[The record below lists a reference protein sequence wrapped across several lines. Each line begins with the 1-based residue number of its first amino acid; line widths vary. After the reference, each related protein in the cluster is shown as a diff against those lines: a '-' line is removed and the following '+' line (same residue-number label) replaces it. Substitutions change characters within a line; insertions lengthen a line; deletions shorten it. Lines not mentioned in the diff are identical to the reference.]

1 MWDWLSS
8 NFDKIGNIG
17 KLVGG
22 VGQAYG
28 AVQQSKMANKM
39 FDLQKDNY
47 NREVAKENEAQSNL
61 DTAIASVYG
70 DNKKKT
76 SAGIA
81 QFNLGA

>member
-1 MWDWLSS
+1 MWEWLGA
-8 NFDKIGNIG
+8 NFDKIGSIG

-28 AVQQSKMANKM
+28 AIEQSKMANKM
-39 FDLQKDNY
+39 FDFQKQNVD
-47 NREVAKENEAQSNL
+47 REVAKENQAQANL
-61 DTAIASVYG
+61 DSALTNVYG
-70 DNKKKT
+70 DKKKKT